1 VVSIA
6 RAGSS
11 PAFRTNF
18 KGPAVMLALFLF
30 STYTFAKS
38 RTYKKRPCVL
48 ALKYASFIYR

>member
-18 KGPAVMLALFLF
+18 QKASIMLAFF
-30 STYTFAKS
+30 IRAPFYSAKFNICNNS
-38 RTYKKRPCVL
+38 
-48 ALKYASFIYR
+48 